1 MTRMTRERRDQMSTS
16 RKQMV
21 IGSWIFFRK
30 ERTLLIHGVEADWI
44 EEEMADDDVDFI
56 KDVLETKIKTAFQK
70 AGLVK
75 KVSFLQIFRWKAGPL
90 HRSQPP
96 VVVIF
101 RNWSDQFINKV
112 LDQGDSTNQVLD
124 QEDFIYNVLDQG
136 DFTNQVLDQ

>member
-1 MTRMTRERRDQMSTS
+1 M
-16 RKQMV
+16 
-21 IGSWIFFRK
+21 IFLRK

-75 KVSFLQIFRWKAGPL
+75 KVLFLQIVRWKGGPL

-96 VVVIF
+96 VVVTF
-101 RNWSDQFINKV
+101 RNW
-112 LDQGDSTNQVLD
+112 
-124 QEDFIYNVLDQG
+124 
-136 DFTNQVLDQ
+136 